1 MSPSPL
7 LKPKPTPTP
16 KPKLKPKPYPNLN
29 PNPIP
34 ALTIGEPLSSP
45 QAFEPTDVSIR
56 S

>member
-7 LKPKPTPTP
+7 LKPKPKP
-16 KPKLKPKPYPNLN
+16 KPKLKPKPYPNPN
-29 PNPIP
+29 PIPIP